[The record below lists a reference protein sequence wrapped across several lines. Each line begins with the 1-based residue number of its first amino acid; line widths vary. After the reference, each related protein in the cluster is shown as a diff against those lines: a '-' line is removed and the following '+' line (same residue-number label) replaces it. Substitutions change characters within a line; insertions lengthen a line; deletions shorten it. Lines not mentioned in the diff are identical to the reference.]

1 MFQRHYLIYRNVEC
15 GVLYIIR
22 TTYSKSGSPLN
33 LRQEYIK
40 SVFSHDFHVIALF
53 QSCLL

>member
-1 MFQRHYLIYRNVEC
+1 
-15 GVLYIIR
+15 
-22 TTYSKSGSPLN
+22 LN

-53 QSCLL
+53 QSCLH